1 MSATRPRRSLLYMP
15 ASNPRALEKAKALL
29 ADGFIFDLED
39 AVAPDQKP
47 AARSAAVQ
55 AAQSGSYGAREVLIR
70 VNGLGTQWAE
80 ADLAAVA
87 QSGADGVVLPK
98 VSSAADIEVAARIL
112 LRSGAP
118 STLALWA
125 MIETPRGVQ
134 AVDAIAD
141 GNQTQGIPK
150 LAGIIIGTADLAK
163 ELRCHHPVDRA
174 PMLYALS
181 RCVLAARASG
191 ISVIDGPHFH
201 LDDEEGLTASCQQ
214 GRALGFDGRSLIHPK
229 QIAIANAAYS
239 PSADELSSAQ
249 RIVAAYQQAR
259 SEGRGIV
266 TVEGRLIEALHVQQ
280 AERLL
285 REAALISQLAESV
298 KT

>member
-1 MSATRPRRSLLYMP
+1 MTATRPRRSLLYMP

-39 AVAPDQKP
+39 AVAPEQKP

-55 AAQSGSYGAREVLIR
+55 AARSGSYGAREVLIR
-70 VNGLGTQWAE
+70 VNGLGTEWAE

-98 VSSAADIEVAARIL
+98 VSSAADIDVAARVL
-112 LRSGAP
+112 WRAGAP

-141 GNQTQGIPK
+141 GNPTEGTPK

-163 ELRCHHPVDRA
+163 ELRCHHPADRA

-191 ISVIDGPHFH
+191 ISVIDGPHFQ

-239 PSADELSSAQ
+239 PRAEELSSAQ